1 MDLRKALFGNI
12 VLSGGSTLTRGRLF
26 CLVRALFTPCPPWAK
41 MYYRDFVHAL
51 LCAPLCARLF
61 HLGS

>member
-12 VLSGGSTLTRGRLF
+12 VLSGGSTLTKGMLYSDV
-26 CLVRALFTPCPPWAK
+26 CESSLPAPWANVWHP
-41 MYYRDFVHAL
+41 DFVCAL